1 MNLLAIETSSPILSV
16 ALRGPSQKIRRT
28 TVQGFMKHAENLLPA
43 IDKLLQ
49 KERLKLEGIDAFL
62 IGRGPGSFTG
72 LRIGF
77 ATLKGFLAV
86 SGKPCYGAL
95 SLDLI
100 AAGIPLSKNL
110 KNVTVCVDA
119 RRAKL
124 YTRAYRYLRGQ
135 CRATGPLQVLPCA
148 EAANSIP
155 KDHLLIGD
163 GIKKIAPQARQ
174 ILPEEQALPKA
185 ETLIELFTLKHP
197 FLKKLTRPKEGLPV
211 YLRHSE
217 PEEKLAEAKKHA

>member
-16 ALRGPSQKIRRT
+16 ALRGPSQKIRQA
-28 TVQGFMKHAENLLPA
+28 TVQGFMKHAENLLPT
-43 IDKLLQ
+43 IDKLLK
-49 KERLKLEGIDAFL
+49 KERLKLAAIDAFL

-100 AAGIPLSKNL
+100 AAAIPRTGDL
-110 KNVTVCVDA
+110 KKLTVCVDA

-124 YTRAYRYLRGQ
+124 YVRSYRYLRGR
-135 CRATGPLQVLPCA
+135 CRPIGPLQAIPCA
-148 EAANSIP
+148 GAANVIP
-155 KDHLLIGD
+155 EDHRIVGD
-163 GIKKIAPQARQ
+163 GVKKFDTKNRQ
-174 ILPEEQALPKA
+174 ILPETYGIPRAA
-185 ETLIELFTLKHP
+185 MLIELFGSRDPL
-197 FLKKLTRPKEGLPV
+197 LKKLTRPKEGLPV